1 MADDKVVLD
10 YTNRDYKAIRAQLVG
25 LARGYMP
32 EWTTVGETGDFGTLL
47 LELFAYTGDVLNYYI
62 DRMLSE
68 AFLGTAV
75 RRQSVLYIADM
86 LGYTPIGQ
94 NAAVVPVT
102 FSWEWDS
109 TQSQTVSTSFH
120 IESAIVEGNEVT
132 LSLTSSDTSITI
144 SAGQTISVNGVGTD
158 YDGVFLVTTV
168 TQATDTDPFKLTY
181 DVIGIDVDQTTI
193 DKLGK
198 RPEVS
203 VGTVIRI
210 PAGTRIF
217 ADYAPDNSQIV
228 FELNFDVDLDSRLA
242 TPVDDKVSTGL
253 VSVTATSTASEGTTV
268 TPTTLAT
275 SVGVPSAEFILPTAG
290 VIDRTVNV
298 YTREGAQV
306 IPWARL
312 PKISLAGPTQSAY
325 TTYVDDENYT
335 HILFGDGV
343 AGRVPPVDS
352 EIIVGFRY
360 GAGAAANTLSKN
372 SVTSYSNDAANEV
385 GVTVT
390 NPRTPSGGSDV
401 ESVDS
406 LRYSIPRSSM
416 LKERAVTLDDYQSLA
431 IQVPGVTK
439 AVAYG
444 QNYSTVFVRIASSAD
459 STPYKIDPITHYMI
473 SGTSFLVVTTTDL
486 TNTVRRGTNVEINGF
501 SDTPLNRTL
510 YVLRS
515 WSRTSPITVVSV
527 KSLAADGSAEII
539 TNGPHG
545 FRPGQPIKVVGVD
558 EDLYGSDLGILNG
571 VYIVK
576 GVGEDSTVTTDT
588 DSYPETNVIKY
599 QAHPPPVGESPITT
613 VTSMS
618 LEADS
623 AVNGLPAFEDANGSG
638 HGDVP
643 MTAVSGATVTAVDP
657 AMQILIDAVEDFLS
671 DKKLVGSTV
680 FAEPVE
686 WYDVDLRVSVH
697 VKSLYNRKAVKT
709 AVETRL
715 TNLFSYDNTDFG
727 NPITVGQVYRTIL
740 GTDGVEYATINRL
753 FHTGGS
759 VSVIDIVPP
768 KYSIPRLNTDNFVV
782 SSTGGLVN
790 T

>member
-62 DRMLSE
+62 DRMVSE

-86 LGYTPIGQ
+86 LGYSPIGQ

-102 FSWEWDS
+102 FSWSWDS
-109 TQSQTVSTSFH
+109 TQSQTVSTRH
-120 IESAIVEGNEVT
+120 VVKSAVVEGNEVT
-132 LSLTSSDTSITI
+132 LTLTSSGTSIAI
-144 SAGQTISVNGVGTD
+144 GVGQTITVSGVGND
-158 YDGVFLVTTV
+158 YDGVFIVTTV
-168 TQATDTDPFKLTY
+168 TQASDTEPFSLTY
-181 DVIGIDVDQTTI
+181 EVVGIDVDITTI
-193 DKLGK
+193 DISGAS
-198 RPEVS
+198 PEVS
-203 VGTVIRI
+203 AGTVIRV
-210 PAGTRIF
+210 PAGTKVF

-228 FELNFDVDLDSRLA
+228 FETNFDVDLDSRLA
-242 TPVDDKVSTGL
+242 SPVDDKVSTGIVA
-253 VSVTATSTASEGTTV
+253 VSATTTASEGTTV

-275 SVGVPSAEFILPTAG
+275 SVGVPSAEFIIPTPG
-290 VIDRTVNV
+290 VIDRTVTV

-360 GAGAAANTLSKN
+360 GAGAVANTLGKN
-372 SVTSYSNDAANEV
+372 TITSYSNDAANEV

-401 ESVDS
+401 ESVAS

-416 LKERAVTLDDYQSLA
+416 LRERAVTLEDYQSLA
-431 IQVPGVTK
+431 TQVPGVTK
-439 AVAYG
+439 AIAYG

-459 STPYKIDPITHYMI
+459 SAPYKVDPITHYKV
-473 SGTSFLVVTTTDL
+473 TSTSLLVLTTTDL
-486 TNTVRRGTNVEINGF
+486 SNTVRRGTNVELNGF
-501 SDTPLNRTL
+501 SNPALNRTL

-515 WSRTSPITVVSV
+515 WSRTSPISVVSV
-527 KSLAADGSAEII
+527 QSLTTDGTAEII

-545 FRPGQPIKVVGVD
+545 YKVGQPIKVVGVD
-558 EDLYGSDLGILNG
+558 EDIYGSNLGILNG
-571 VYIVK
+571 VYTVK
-576 GVGEDSTVTTDT
+576 SVGSSLVRTDT
-588 DSYPETNVIKY
+588 DSYSETNVVRY
-599 QAHPPPVGESPITT
+599 EAHPPPVGHSAITT
-613 VTSMS
+613 VTT
-618 LEADS
+618 LGLDADA
-623 AVNGLPAFEDANGSG
+623 AVNGLPGFEDAVGGSYTLT
-638 HGDVP
+638 P
-643 MTAVSGATVTAVDP
+643 MTAGSGETVTSVDP
-657 AMQILIDAVEDFLS
+657 EMQILIEAVEDFLS

-686 WYDVDLRVSVH
+686 WYDTDLSVSIH
-697 VKSLYNRKAVKT
+697 VKSLYSRKAVKA
-709 AVETRL
+709 AVEARL
-715 TNLFSYDNTDFG
+715 TNLFSYDNMDFG
-727 NPITVGQVYRTIL
+727 TSVTIGQVYRTIL
-740 GTDGVEYATINRL
+740 GTDGVEYANIVNM
-753 FHTGGS
+753 FHTGDTAS
-759 VSVIDIVPP
+759 VGDITPP
-768 KYSIPRLNTDNFVV
+768 THSIPRLNADAFVV
-782 SSTGGLVN
+782 SSTGGLAN